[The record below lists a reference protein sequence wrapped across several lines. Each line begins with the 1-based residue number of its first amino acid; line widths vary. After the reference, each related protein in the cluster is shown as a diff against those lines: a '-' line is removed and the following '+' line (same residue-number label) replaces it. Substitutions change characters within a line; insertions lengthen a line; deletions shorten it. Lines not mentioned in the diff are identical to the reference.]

1 MKLLAGFDQ
10 DFCWQYFGPLCCVCG
25 VRDQDGD
32 LWALW
37 MEHLFLNLT
46 DIFCS

>member
-10 DFCWQYFGPLCCVCG
+10 DFCWQYFGPLCCVCR

-37 MEHLFLNLT
+37 MERLFLNLT
-46 DIFCS
+46 DILL